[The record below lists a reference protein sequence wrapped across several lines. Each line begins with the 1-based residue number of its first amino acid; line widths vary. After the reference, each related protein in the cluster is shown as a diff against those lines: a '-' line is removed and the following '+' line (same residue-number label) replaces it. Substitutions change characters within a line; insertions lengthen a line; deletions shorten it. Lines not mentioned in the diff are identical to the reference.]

1 MMRRNYFCSPACSK
15 QDTASNPC
23 PFGGNRHMQITQALH
38 RAVQLHPDRVATRF
52 GERQR
57 TFVELRERVAR
68 LAGALLALG
77 MRAGDR
83 VAMLSLNSDRY
94 LEYQM
99 AVPWGGG
106 VLNPCNTRWS
116 CAEIAYSL
124 NDSGSTLLLVDDHF
138 VHLADSLRH
147 ESPSVREVVYCGD
160 GPAPTAM
167 QSYEAL
173 VSAAAPI
180 ADARCG
186 GEDLLGIFYTGG
198 TTGFPKGVM
207 LSHANLFSCGLS
219 SRAEGLAAPNGNYL
233 HAAPMFHLAD
243 MGCAMPHWL
252 EGNSHSIIPSFN
264 PEAMIRCIERNRV
277 TCALLVPTMIQMLVD
292 HPAAKGVHDLTSL
305 QTLLYGASPIAEAVL
320 ERAMA
325 ILPGVEFIQ
334 AYGMTELSPV
344 ATINP
349 AWYHTPAARKYG
361 KLRSAGRASYC
372 TEVRIVDADGVEVPL
387 GTVGEVVVRGPNVMQ
402 GYWNKPELTAQVIRD
417 GWMHTGDGAWM
428 DADGFIFIADRLKD
442 MIVSG
447 GENVYSAE
455 IENVLAQHPDVA
467 ACAVIGIPSE
477 RWGESV
483 HAVVVPRA
491 GVDIPTEELMAFC
504 KSRIA
509 HYKCPRSVEFTAAL
523 PMSGAGKVLKMTLR
537 EPYWQGRERGVASA
551 AMRNPNPLG
560 YQGVR

>member
-1 MMRRNYFCSPACSK
+1 
-15 QDTASNPC
+15 
-23 PFGGNRHMQITQALH
+23 MQITQALH
-38 RAVQLHPDRVATRF
+38 RAVQLHPDRVATHF

-57 TFVELRERVAR
+57 TFLELRERVAR
-68 LAGALLALG
+68 LAGALQALG

-138 VHLADSLRH
+138 AHLADSLRH
-147 ESPSVREVVYCGD
+147 ESPSVCAVIHCGD

-167 QSYEAL
+167 HSYEAL
-173 VSAAAPI
+173 VSDAAPI

-198 TTGFPKGVM
+198 TTGSPKGVM

-219 SRAEGLAAPNGNYL
+219 TRAEGLAAPNGNYL

-264 PEAMIRCIERNRV
+264 PEATIRCIERNRV
-277 TCALLVPTMIQMLVD
+277 TCALLVPTMFQMLVD
-292 HPAAKGVHDLTSL
+292 HPAAKEVHDLTSL
-305 QTLLYGASPIAEAVL
+305 QTLIYGASPIAEAVL
-320 ERAMA
+320 ERAMTM
-325 ILPGVEFIQ
+325 LPGVEFIQ

-349 AWYHTPAARKYG
+349 AWYHTPAARNYG

-372 TEVRIVDADGVEVPL
+372 TEVRIVDADGVEVPR

-402 GYWNKPELTAQVIRD
+402 GYWNQPELTAQAIRD

-428 DADGFIFIADRLKD
+428 DVDGFIFIADRLKD

-455 IENVLAQHPDVA
+455 VENVLAQHPGVA
-467 ACAVIGIPSE
+467 ACAVIGIPSD

-491 GVDIPTEELMAFC
+491 GYDVRIEELIAYC
-504 KSRIA
+504 KGLIA

-537 EPYWQGRERGVASA
+537 EPYWRGRERGVALA
-551 AMRNPNPLG
+551 AMCNPNPLG